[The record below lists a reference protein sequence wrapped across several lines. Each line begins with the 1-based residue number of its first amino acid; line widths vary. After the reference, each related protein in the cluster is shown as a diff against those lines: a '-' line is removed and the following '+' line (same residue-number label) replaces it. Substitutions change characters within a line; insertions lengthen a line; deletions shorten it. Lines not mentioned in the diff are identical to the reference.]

1 MPTTTEIEHK
11 LRESLAPSHLEVLDE
26 SAAHKGHAG
35 ARPGG
40 GSHFRVIIRSDAF
53 KNLNKVQQHQA
64 VYKVL
69 QAELHG
75 NNGAIHAL
83 ALDTGA

>member
-11 LRESLAPSHLEVLDE
+11 LRESLAPTHLEVLDE

-69 QAELHG
+69 QAELQG
-75 NNGAIHAL
+75 SNGAIHAL